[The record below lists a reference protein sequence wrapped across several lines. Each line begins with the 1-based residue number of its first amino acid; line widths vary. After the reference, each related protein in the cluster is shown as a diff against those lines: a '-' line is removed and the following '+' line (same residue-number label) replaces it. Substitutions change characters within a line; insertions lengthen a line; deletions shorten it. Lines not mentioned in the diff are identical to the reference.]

1 VKSTLWQSQGELRFL
16 LLKRAMDIFYASV
29 GAAMDVTRKGSDG
42 VATIRSEPDWQL
54 TLAAAAASSF
64 YSLIG
69 ANRKAAEVTSS
80 SLTAGALI
88 QNAWGMVSLPAI
100 KTLSL
105 RASRLL
111 KGASVAE
118 RIEICGVPCFVLSAD
133 PAPELAAT
141 VNLVSRRNPRNS
153 IQTLSTIDESSEHA
167 PQLSRGTS
175 ITRPFAASGADS
187 GYRQRDVIFHL
198 TGGGFFAHIIAS
210 DLPYLLDWS
219 STTGAVIICPEYG
232 LLPDHCFPDALN
244 QVDEVYRSLVSGNVA
259 SLLGFEVNRIILTGE
274 SAGGN
279 LAAALCVKLG
289 LYGSA
294 PYQVAIPRNHLG
306 ENGCS
311 NGFGKKVEDAV
322 RFPDALMLSCPVLN
336 LSLELSHSRV
346 VGTHDPVLP
355 SGLISA
361 ISDAYVPSR
370 LGISKKNPLAS
381 PFFATDS
388 ILSKFPPTLLIASSN
403 DPLLDDSVAF
413 NQRLRSLNIESELRA
428 AENLPHAFLGLGT
441 AGFPEAEEA
450 QQDCQAWLSYQLSRS
465 SEHRS
470 YRRPS

>member
-1 VKSTLWQSQGELRFL
+1 
-16 LLKRAMDIFYASV
+16 MDIFYASV
-29 GAAMDVTRKGSDG
+29 GAAMDVTRKGGEG

-69 ANRKAAEVTSS
+69 ASRKAAEVTSS

-141 VNLVSRRNPRNS
+141 VNLVNRRNRRNS
-153 IQTLSTIDESSEHA
+153 IQTLSTIDEISEHA
-167 PQLSRGTS
+167 PQLSRRTS

-187 GYRQRDVIFHL
+187 AYRQRDVIFHL

-219 STTGAVIICPEYG
+219 SSTGAVVICPEYG

-244 QVDEVYRSLVSGNVA
+244 QVDEVYRALVGGDVSP
-259 SLLGFEVNRIILTGE
+259 LLGFEVNRIILTGE

-289 LYGSA
+289 LNGSGPPHA
-294 PYQVAIPRNHLG
+294 SKARQHRG
-306 ENGCS
+306 EGRS
-311 NGFGKKVEDAV
+311 NGFGMKVESSA

-346 VGTHDPVLP
+346 VGTNDPVLP

-388 ILSKFPPTLLIASSN
+388 MLSKFPPTLLIASSN

-450 QQDCQAWLSYQLSRS
+450 QHACQAWLSYQLSR
-465 SEHRS
+465 HRDPPEDRLYS
-470 YRRPS
+470 

>member
-118 RIEICGVPCFVLSAD
+118 RIEISGVPCFVLSAD

-141 VNLVSRRNPRNS
+141 VNLVSRRNRRNS
-153 IQTLSTIDESSEHA
+153 IQTLSTIYESSEHA

-187 GYRQRDVIFHL
+187 SYRQRDVIFHL

-259 SLLGFEVNRIILTGE
+259 SLLGFEVNRIIITGE

-311 NGFGKKVEDAV
+311 NGFGKKVEEAV

-388 ILSKFPPTLLIASSN
+388 MLNKFPPTLLIASSN

-450 QQDCQAWLSYQLSRS
+450 QQACQAWLSYQLSRQS
-465 SEHRS
+465 DKTHQLA
-470 YRRPS
+470 